1 MKKDKGAPCCGN
13 EAFGKKRKK
22 KRIHSG
28 EEGDLNRRGGKE
40 REGEGEKEW

>member
-1 MKKDKGAPCCGN
+1 MLHVVETKLSKKN
-13 EAFGKKRKK
+13 RKK